1 MNLIHFLDVR
11 CFKRFLWKLYT
22 KDKKRRT
29 RNSPFTFVVPMTPN
43 CPWMWF
49 CTESTSI
56 FIARDGER
64 SKRIWIISLLDAILQ
79 LEFKFLIGAYSLQFN
94 YVICG
99 KSACEWVFFFLS
111 FVCIYLCVL
120 EMHFNHKN
128 LIWFLC
134 VFVCGLVVVAVV
146 CVVCLLI
153 NFFVLFYYFISLIH
167 FLRHTISDCSRFS
180 SLSLFFFS
188 VSLRFSFSL
197 SLS

>member
-1 MNLIHFLDVR
+1 MQFSNWNSNFWLGLIR
-11 CFKRFLWKLYT
+11 C
-22 KDKKRRT
+22 
-29 RNSPFTFVVPMTPN
+29 NSIMLFV
-43 CPWMWF
+43 
-49 CTESTSI
+49 ESLRVS
-56 FIARDGER
+56 GC
-64 SKRIWIISLLDAILQ
+64 
-79 LEFKFLIGAYSLQFN
+79 Y
-94 YVICG
+94 
-99 KSACEWVFFFLS
+99 FFLS

-153 NFFVLFYYFISLIH
+153 NFFVLFYYFVSLIH

-197 SLS
+197 SLLMLCSSRLTNNCKKVSTTKFVILVKHLNF